1 MRAAD
6 GLRLAALG
14 SPAADAIVRRKGVRA
29 EAGGAESGAETG
41 GDPEPSAPG
50 SPAARPEACGKQGSV
65 SPWWIRSQI

>member
-29 EAGGAESGAETG
+29 EAGGAETG

-50 SPAARPEACGKQGSV
+50 SPGARPEACGKQGSV